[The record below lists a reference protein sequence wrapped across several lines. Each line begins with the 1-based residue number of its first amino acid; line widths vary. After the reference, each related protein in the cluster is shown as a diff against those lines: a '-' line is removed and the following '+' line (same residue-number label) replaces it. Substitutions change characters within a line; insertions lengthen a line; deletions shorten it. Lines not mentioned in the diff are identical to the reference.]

1 MMRYGLLGLR
11 PRGVLSPLNRN
22 LFRKLAFARQGVRMK
37 KRMKLLTTGML
48 ILFVGGVSAFAQG
61 RPEGSGHGPGGGGR
75 GPGGTGGEYRLLSA
89 EMRGG
94 KVVKGAP
101 YAAEAVME
109 STHTLADGTKLTRKS
124 VTLQY
129 RDSEGRTRKE
139 QSFSNAGPFASA
151 GDAPKVVFIND
162 PVAGVR
168 YSLFAQ
174 DRKASKLSI
183 QNSQNRPTPPSSSA
197 APRPPHHPD
206 SVAQNSSAPTPPES
220 KTESL
225 GKQII
230 EGVEAEGTRTT
241 MTIPAGTIGNDRAID
256 IISERWYSPALQL
269 VVLSKHN
276 DPRWGEDT
284 YKLTKINRTEPAH
297 SLFEVPADYTITEGR
312 GFPGKGGEGMRGKER
327 PREK

>member
-109 STHTLADGTKLTRKS
+109 STHTLADGTKLTSKS

-151 GDAPKVVFIND
+151 GEAPKVVFIND
-162 PVAGVR
+162 PVAGLR

-174 DRKASKLSI
+174 DRTASKLSI
-183 QNSQNRPTPPSSSA
+183 QSRPTPPSSSA

-206 SVAQNSSAPTPPES
+206 SAAQNSSAPTPPES

-225 GKQII
+225 GKQTI

-241 MTIPAGTIGNDRAID
+241 MTIPAGKIGNDRAIE
-256 IISERWYSPALQL
+256 IISERWYSSALQL

>member
-1 MMRYGLLGLR
+1 
-11 PRGVLSPLNRN
+11 
-22 LFRKLAFARQGVRMK
+22 MK

-109 STHTLADGTKLTRKS
+109 STHTLADGTKLTSKS

-151 GDAPKVVFIND
+151 GEAPKVVFIND
-162 PVAGVR
+162 PVAGLR

-183 QNSQNRPTPPSSSA
+183 QSRPTPPSSSA

-206 SVAQNSSAPTPPES
+206 SAAQNSSAPTPPES

-225 GKQII
+225 GKQTI

-241 MTIPAGTIGNDRAID
+241 MTIPAGKIGNDRAIE
-256 IISERWYSPALQL
+256 IISERWYSSALQL

>member
-1 MMRYGLLGLR
+1 MMKYGLLGLR
-11 PRGVLSPLNRN
+11 PRGVLSPLKRN

-37 KRMKLLTTGML
+37 KRMKLLTSGML

-174 DRKASKLSI
+174 DHKASKLSI
-183 QNSQNRPTPPSSSA
+183 QDRPTPPSSSSS
-197 APRPPHHPD
+197 PRPPHHPD
-206 SVAQNSSAPTPPES
+206 SAAQNSSAPTPPES

-284 YKLTKINRTEPAH
+284 YKLTKINRSEPAR